1 MSHRYIFRIPQLSA
15 IFLFYLFSFF
25 TRSIKNVNKLQAPIK
40 TYQKKELISFI
51 DVTILCALASKFLP
65 NILYCIIY
73 LLHGWSID
81 WSTQGLAVALS
92 VACNCR
98 VLKVYARK
106 SYKQPK
112 QQVNLSLSKVV
123 PSCCSYLRNE
133 NNSHAPRPYLISVID
148 ACQYFQPIRENYH
161 SFLPFL
167 TKRRQK
173 ERKKGNNQT
182 LRDWNKTILFS
193 TI

>member
-1 MSHRYIFRIPQLSA
+1 MYCLDVFFEHLNSQPS
-15 IFLFYLFSFF
+15 FSFTYF
-25 TRSIKNVNKLQAPIK
+25 PFSQSSTKNVNKLQAPVK

-51 DVTILCALASKFLP
+51 DVTVCALTSKFLS
-65 NILYCIIY
+65 NILYRIIY

-173 ERKKGNNQT
+173 ERK
-182 LRDWNKTILFS
+182 
-193 TI
+193 